1 MSSLETWDLEGSDF
15 ALVAEDGET
24 TLRCHKDRLAESSGY
39 FQAML
44 SHDCWETSN
53 NQMDVPEYDGV
64 TVANFLDW
72 IYAAKIGEKI
82 MKKLKDSAEPGDFF
96 PQRQFDL
103 VKFTPGISTFISTLL
118 VKFH

>member
-39 FQAML
+39 FKAML

-53 NQMDVPEYDGV
+53 NQMDVPQFGGV
-64 TVANFLDW
+64 TVASCLEW
-72 IYAAKIGEKI
+72 IYAPKNEAS
-82 MKKLKDSAEPGDFF
+82 SAEGEFSPEK
-96 PQRQFDL
+96 QFD
-103 VKFTPGISTFISTLL
+103 VQKFSPGIFMAHLYPAAKS
-118 VKFH
+118 